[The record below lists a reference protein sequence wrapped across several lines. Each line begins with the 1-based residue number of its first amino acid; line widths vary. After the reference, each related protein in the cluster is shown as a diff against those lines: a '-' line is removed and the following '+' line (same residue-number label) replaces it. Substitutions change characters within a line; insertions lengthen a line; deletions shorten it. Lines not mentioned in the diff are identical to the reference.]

1 MHWACY
7 TGINSDKQVAHL
19 QLSSSRVETAVRLHV
34 LRLTVDAQPFSM
46 IAAALLALTLLMHS
60 PWPAVA
66 GWWGCMLCAQLCYRQ
81 LLLRLLQPDRIDLS
95 LSQRDFLC
103 FCGATLLISLLWS
116 CAPWW
121 LVADNDPLYMM
132 LVLLWLAAVAAAY
145 AAYFFSVRPLF
156 YLALLVLV
164 LSAMLK
170 LLLSG
175 VPVLYLAA
183 LSCLL
188 YGMALVVVIW
198 PLHRII
204 RDSFVARDENAAL
217 LNELG
222 AQQQQLEAVNL
233 QLEEQGRLLDEAL
246 VKVEEL
252 VAHDPLTGALSRR
265 AILLQGE
272 RLLEQASL
280 AGQPFC
286 LAMLDLDHFKSIND
300 GFGHLVG
307 DEVLR
312 QTCLLL
318 GAELR
323 ASDSLGRYGG
333 EEFMLLLSGAELA
346 QAQPRLEQ
354 MRLRLQQ
361 HDWSDLTRQRPV
373 TVSIG
378 LVAWQAG
385 LDLPQLIRRA
395 DDLLYVAKRA
405 GRNRVMVE
413 QTAALAEKGRA

>member
-1 MHWACY
+1 M
-7 TGINSDKQVAHL
+7 AHL
-19 QLSSSRVETAVRLHV
+19 QLSPPQVETAVRLQI
-34 LRLTVDAQPFSM
+34 LSLTRDAQPFAM
-46 IAAALLALTLLMHS
+46 IAAALLALTMLTHT
-60 PWPAVA
+60 PWPNVA
-66 GWWGCMLCAQLCYRQ
+66 GWWGCMFCGQLCYRQ
-81 LLLRLLQPDRIDLS
+81 QIVQLLRQSHLS
-95 LSQRDFLC
+95 HSLNQRDFRR
-103 FCGATLLISLLWS
+103 FCGWSLLLSLLWS

-121 LVADNDPLYMM
+121 LVVDNDPLHMM

-145 AAYFFSVRPLF
+145 AAYFSSVRPLF

-164 LSAMLK
+164 LGAMLK

-188 YGMALVVVIW
+188 YGVALVVMIW

-204 RDSFVARDENAAL
+204 RDSFVARDENGQL
-217 LNELG
+217 LAELS

-233 QLEEQGRLLDEAL
+233 QLEEQGRLLDDAL
-246 VKVEEL
+246 VRVEEL
-252 VAHDPLTGALSRR
+252 VAHDPLTGVLSRR

-272 RLLEQASL
+272 RLLEHAVVS
-280 AGQPFC
+280 GQSFC
-286 LAMLDLDHFKSIND
+286 LAMLDLDHFKAIND

-312 QTCLLL
+312 QTCQLLS
-318 GAELR
+318 ADLR
-323 ASDSLGRYGG
+323 GSDSLGRYGG
-333 EEFMLLLSGAELA
+333 EEFMLLLSGVGPA

-361 HDWSDLTRQRPV
+361 YDWSDLTPQRPV

-378 LVAWQAG
+378 LMAWQPG
-385 LDLPQLIRRA
+385 LDLAQLIHRA

-413 QTAALAEKGRA
+413 QTAALAEKGSA

>member
-1 MHWACY
+1 MAY
-7 TGINSDKQVAHL
+7 LQQSPPQV
-19 QLSSSRVETAVRLHV
+19 EMAVRMHILSLSHE
-34 LRLTVDAQPFSM
+34 AQPFSM
-46 IAAALLALTLLMHS
+46 IAAALLALTMLMHT
-60 PWPAVA
+60 PWPDVA
-66 GWWGCMLCAQLCYRQ
+66 GWWGCMFACQLCYRQ
-81 LLLRLLQPDRIDLS
+81 LIGHLLRQSRQSQS
-95 LSQRDFLC
+95 LSQRDFRR
-103 FCGATLLISLLWS
+103 FCGWSLLLSLLWS
-116 CAPWW
+116 GAPWW
-121 LVADNDPLYMM
+121 LVADNNPLYMM

-145 AAYFFSVRPLF
+145 AAYFSSVRSLF
-156 YLALLVLV
+156 YLSLLVLV
-164 LSAMLK
+164 FGAMLK

-188 YGMALVVVIW
+188 YGVALVVVIW

-204 RDSFVARDENAAL
+204 RDSFVARDENGEL
-217 LNELG
+217 LSELG
-222 AQQQQLEAVNL
+222 AQQQQLQAVNL

-252 VAHDPLTGALSRR
+252 VAHDPLTGVLSRR
-265 AILLQGE
+265 AIMLQGE
-272 RLLEQASL
+272 RLLEHASVS
-280 AGQPFC
+280 GQPFC
-286 LAMLDLDHFKSIND
+286 LAMLDLDHFKAIND

-323 ASDSLGRYGG
+323 GSDSLGRYGG
-333 EEFMLLLSGAELA
+333 EEFMLLLSGAELE

-373 TVSIG
+373 TLSIG
-378 LVAWQAG
+378 LVAWQPG
-385 LDLPQLIRRA
+385 LDLAQLIRRA
-395 DDLLYVAKRA
+395 DDLLYAAKRA

>member
-1 MHWACY
+1 MQQ
-7 TGINSDKQVAHL
+7 SPPQ
-19 QLSSSRVETAVRLHV
+19 VETAVRLHI
-34 LRLTVDAQPFSM
+34 LSLTRDAQPFSM
-46 IAAALLALTLLMHS
+46 IAAALLALTMLMHS
-60 PWPAVA
+60 PWPNVA
-66 GWWGCMLCAQLCYRQ
+66 GWWGCIFCGQLCYRQ
-81 LLLRLLQPDRIDLS
+81 QIVGLLRQSLLSQSI
-95 LSQRDFLC
+95 SQRDFRR
-103 FCGATLLISLLWS
+103 FCGYSLLISLLWS
-116 CAPWW
+116 SAPWW
-121 LVADNDPLYMM
+121 LVRDNDPLYMM

-145 AAYFFSVRPLF
+145 AAYFSSVRPLF

-164 LSAMLK
+164 LGAMLK

-188 YGMALVVVIW
+188 YGVALVVVIW

-204 RDSFVARDENAAL
+204 RDSFVARDENSQL
-217 LNELG
+217 LTELSV
-222 AQQQQLEAVNL
+222 QQQQLEAVNL

-265 AILLQGE
+265 AIMLQGE
-272 RLLEQASL
+272 RLLEHASVS
-280 AGQPFC
+280 GQPFC
-286 LAMLDLDHFKSIND
+286 LAMLDLDHFKAIND
-300 GFGHLVG
+300 HFGHLVG

-318 GAELR
+318 GTDLR
-323 ASDSLGRYGG
+323 GSDSLGRYGG
-333 EEFMLLLSGAELA
+333 EEFMLLLSGVELA

-361 HDWSDLTRQRPV
+361 HDWSDLTPQRPV
-373 TVSIG
+373 TLSIG
-378 LVAWQAG
+378 LVAWQPG
-385 LDLPQLIRRA
+385 LDLAQLIHRA
-395 DDLLYVAKRA
+395 DNLLYAAKRA

-413 QTAALAEKGRA
+413 QTAALAEKGSA